1 MNLRPGILTEAPRW
15 WDARTSVE
23 TYGLRISSFA
33 RCPNRTLRTLPI
45 DESITAIFQVVVTGT
60 APSPQTQKSL
70 SYITRT
76 MVRTRAITQPS
87 EAEVDA
93 RKEETAATLVDV
105 ASYAKVHDR
114 DYKERNTVHNTA
126 QVPQLRVQSEALRSQ
141 LSSVFAPLSTTVGLG
156 IDPCCVI
163 AKKDATEAAVK
174 AIRDAMERCVV
185 RFPVDNHSHFQMHVK
200 LGVPPTQEGQ
210 SEPMHVDVS
219 RLVSLLPPILF
230 LPVEIAVGGL
240 FVPQQD
246 NGPANASDNNHV
258 HVPTGTGL
266 CTAVAC
272 ITLRQAGLPLVVAK
286 GIFSPTTGAATVPDN
301 SGTSTI
307 SSDAVAPPASWAEVE
322 RQQKQDQDEQYDTP
336 MPDTPTNEQ
345 LLQSSPTKPR
355 HVVAHSTSIEMLA
368 RISAEIHE
376 QQPSSQQYVSIA
388 VQDGPASAAAMR
400 EFTDA
405 NGLSNY
411 NYKKLPPG
419 MTPKNNKRLFVK
431 HSYKDY
437 SRETPLSEDLDLL
450 GPNAPLLTPNAAFPL
465 KLHETLTH
473 IELDGHDD
481 IIGWLQHGRSFKI
494 HKQKEFVQTIL
505 PKYFVMTKKSSFLRQ
520 LNLYGF
526 NRLSGIGPDQ
536 GSYYHE
542 KFLRGLKFL
551 SRRMSRQKVNGN
563 GIRAAGNPD
572 DEPNLSVFPSCPPT
586 PHWSNGSGAGSLR
599 DDASSPTGDAAD
611 PNDDLILRTTAGIQV
626 SFPLKLQRILDKLE
640 AEGKTD
646 IISWLPHGRAF
657 LVHDS
662 DRLVSEL
669 LPVYFNQTRYS
680 SFQRQLH
687 MYNFQRI
694 TAGRDK
700 GAYHHANFQRGTP
713 QISLRMHRTRVNG
726 KGTRRPGNPA
736 QEPNFHSL
744 GSLPSIVLGTKIEIP
759 VDLPNVDDEESST
772 ASEES

>member
-1 MNLRPGILTEAPRW
+1 MG
-15 WDARTSVE
+15 
-23 TYGLRISSFA
+23 
-33 RCPNRTLRTLPI
+33 
-45 DESITAIFQVVVTGT
+45 
-60 APSPQTQKSL
+60 
-70 SYITRT
+70 
-76 MVRTRAITQPS
+76 RTRAITQPS
-87 EAEVDA
+87 MAEEDA
-93 RKEETAATLVDV
+93 RTKETAATLVDV
-105 ASYAKVHDR
+105 ASLTKVHDR
-114 DYKERNTVHNTA
+114 NTNSAPLIPPQVAVH
-126 QVPQLRVQSEALRSQ
+126 LQSEALRSHPN
-141 LSSVFAPLSTTVGLG
+141 SVMTLQPLSTSVGFG
-156 IDPCCVI
+156 IDPFFVI
-163 AKKDATEAAVK
+163 ANQDATEAAVK
-174 AIRDAMERCVV
+174 AVRDAMERCVV
-185 RFPVDNHSHFQMHVK
+185 RFPFDNHAHFQMRVT
-200 LGVPPTQEGQ
+200 LGVPAVTVTVTQEGQ

-219 RLVSLLPPILF
+219 RISPLLPPIAF
-230 LPVEIAVGGL
+230 LPVEIVVGGL
-240 FVPQQD
+240 FVPQDND
-246 NGPANASDNNHV
+246 NGPSSANTNANP
-258 HVPTGTGL
+258 PTTGL

-272 ITLRQAGLPLVVAK
+272 ITLQQAGAGARPQSQPQTALPAS
-286 GIFSPTTGAATVPDN
+286 ISSPTSVAASAPSNNGAN
-301 SGTSTI
+301 SL
-307 SSDAVAPPASWAEVE
+307 SDVVSPPASWAEVE
-322 RQQKQDQDEQYDTP
+322 AQQDHA
-336 MPDTPTNEQ
+336 MLAPD
-345 LLQSSPTKPR
+345 SHSHSHSHSPTTDAHERQSPQAKPR
-355 HVVAHSTSIEMLA
+355 PVVPHSKSIEMLA

-376 QQPSSQQYVSIA
+376 QQPQSQLYVPIA
-388 VQDGPASAAAMR
+388 MEGDGPASAAAMKDYA
-400 EFTDA
+400 DA

-431 HSYKDY
+431 HNYKDY
-437 SRETPLSEDLDLL
+437 SRDKPLSEDLDLL

-473 IELDGHDD
+473 IQLDGHDD
-481 IIGWLQHGRSFKI
+481 IIGWLPHGRSFKI

-572 DEPNLSVFPSCPPT
+572 DEPNLSRFPVCPPT
-586 PHWSNGSGAGSLR
+586 PHWSKGSWVRAPQTETVT
-599 DDASSPTGDAAD
+599 SSPDRDAAD
-611 PNDDLILRTTAGIQV
+611 PHHDPILRTTAGIQV

-640 AEGKTD
+640 AEGKTE

-700 GAYHHANFQRGTP
+700 GAYHHTNFQRGKP

-726 KGTRRPGNPA
+726 KGTRRPGNPSA
-736 QEPNFHSL
+736 EPNFYSL
-744 GSLPSIVLGTKIEIP
+744 GTLPAIVPGTKIEIP
-759 VDLPNVDDEESST
+759 VDLPDADVDDEEST
-772 ASEES
+772 ASEESGGS

>member
-1 MNLRPGILTEAPRW
+1 
-15 WDARTSVE
+15 
-23 TYGLRISSFA
+23 
-33 RCPNRTLRTLPI
+33 
-45 DESITAIFQVVVTGT
+45 
-60 APSPQTQKSL
+60 
-70 SYITRT
+70 

-87 EAEVDA
+87 MSEEDA

-114 DYKERNTVHNTA
+114 DYEERNTVHNA
-126 QVPQLRVQSEALRSQ
+126 APAAAAPPQLRVPSEAPLRSPS
-141 LSSVFAPLSTTVGLG
+141 SSVFAPLSTTVGLG

-174 AIRDAMERCVV
+174 AIRDAMERSVV
-185 RFPVDNHSHFQMHVK
+185 RFPTENHSHFQMHVK

-240 FVPQQD
+240 FVPQQQQD
-246 NGPANASDNNHV
+246 TGSASASDTN

-272 ITLRQAGLPLVVAK
+272 ITLRQAGFPLAVAN
-286 GIFSPTTGAATVPDN
+286 GVSSPTRAAVSVPAN
-301 SGTSTI
+301 SGASTI
-307 SSDAVAPPASWAEVE
+307 SSDVVMPPTSWAEVE
-322 RQQKQDQDEQYDTP
+322 QQQQHEHEHGQHDADEH
-336 MPDTPTNEQ
+336 MPDTPTNA
-345 LLQSSPTKPR
+345 PTKPR
-355 HVVAHSTSIEMLA
+355 HMVAHSTSIEMLA

-376 QQPSSQQYVSIA
+376 QQPSSQHYVAIA
-388 VQDGPASAAAMR
+388 MQDGPASAAAMR
-400 EFTDA
+400 DFTDA

-437 SRETPLSEDLDLL
+437 SRDIPLSEDLDLL

-481 IIGWLQHGRSFKI
+481 IIGWLPHGRSFKI
-494 HKQKEFVQTIL
+494 HKQKEFVTEIL

-586 PHWSNGSGAGSLR
+586 PRWSNTPPWLNGSAGVGAGAGDSSPQ
-599 DDASSPTGDAAD
+599 DEASSPTGDAAD

-662 DRLVSEL
+662 DRLVSDL

-744 GSLPSIVLGTKIEIP
+744 GSLPSITLGTKIDIP
-759 VDLPNVDDEESST
+759 VDLPNVDDEEEESST

>member
-1 MNLRPGILTEAPRW
+1 
-15 WDARTSVE
+15 
-23 TYGLRISSFA
+23 
-33 RCPNRTLRTLPI
+33 
-45 DESITAIFQVVVTGT
+45 
-60 APSPQTQKSL
+60 
-70 SYITRT
+70 

-87 EAEVDA
+87 KAEEDA
-93 RKEETAATLVDV
+93 RHEETAATLVDV

-114 DYKERNTVHNTA
+114 DYDERNTVNNNA
-126 QVPQLRVQSEALRSQ
+126 APPQLGVQSEISRGQ
-141 LSSVFAPLSTTVGLG
+141 PSSVFAPLSTTVGLG
-156 IDPCCVI
+156 IDPCCVV

-246 NGPANASDNNHV
+246 SGPASASDH

-272 ITLRQAGLPLVVAK
+272 ITLRQAGTLPAVAA
-286 GIFSPTTGAATVPDN
+286 GISSSMSAAASVPAN
-301 SGTSTI
+301 SGASTI
-307 SSDAVAPPASWAEVE
+307 SSDVVAPPNSWAEVE
-322 RQQKQDQDEQYDTP
+322 QQQHQEQEEQQEHDTS
-336 MPDTPTNEQ
+336 MPDTPTNVPAREP
-345 LLQSSPTKPR
+345 SPTKPR
-355 HVVAHSTSIEMLA
+355 HVVPHSTSIEMLA

-376 QQPSSQQYVSIA
+376 QQPSSQQYVTIA
-388 VQDGPASAAAMR
+388 MQDGPASAAAMR
-400 EFTDA
+400 DFTDA

-437 SRETPLSEDLDLL
+437 SRELPLSEDLDLL

-586 PHWSNGSGAGSLR
+586 PRWLNGSWAGSPQ
-599 DDASSPTGDAAD
+599 DDASSPSRDAAD

-657 LVHDS
+657 LVHDP
-662 DRLVSEL
+662 DRLVSDL

-744 GSLPSIVLGTKIEIP
+744 GSLPSIVLGTKIDIP

-772 ASEES
+772 ASEDS

>member
-1 MNLRPGILTEAPRW
+1 
-15 WDARTSVE
+15 
-23 TYGLRISSFA
+23 
-33 RCPNRTLRTLPI
+33 
-45 DESITAIFQVVVTGT
+45 
-60 APSPQTQKSL
+60 
-70 SYITRT
+70 

-87 EAEVDA
+87 KSEEDA

-114 DYKERNTVHNTA
+114 DYEERNTVHNA
-126 QVPQLRVQSEALRSQ
+126 APAAPPHLRVPSEALRSPS
-141 LSSVFAPLSTTVGLG
+141 SSVFAPLSTTVGLG

-185 RFPVDNHSHFQMHVK
+185 RFPTDNHSHFQMHVK

-246 NGPANASDNNHV
+246 TGPASASDTN

-272 ITLRQAGLPLVVAK
+272 ITLRQAGFPLAVEDGVS
-286 GIFSPTTGAATVPDN
+286 FPTSAAASVPAN
-301 SGTSTI
+301 SGASTI
-307 SSDAVAPPASWAEVE
+307 SSDAVMPPTSWAEVE
-322 RQQKQDQDEQYDTP
+322 QQQQHEHEHEQHDTDTP
-336 MPDTPTNEQ
+336 MPDTPTNVQ
-345 LLQSSPTKPR
+345 ARQSSPTKPR
-355 HVVAHSTSIEMLA
+355 HMVAHSTSIEMLA

-376 QQPSSQQYVSIA
+376 QQPSSQEYVTIA
-388 VQDGPASAAAMR
+388 MQDGPASAAAMR
-400 EFTDA
+400 DFTDA

-437 SRETPLSEDLDLL
+437 SREIPLSEDLDLL

-494 HKQKEFVQTIL
+494 HKQKEFVTEIL

-572 DEPNLSVFPSCPPT
+572 EEPTLSVFPSCPPT
-586 PHWSNGSGAGSLR
+586 PHWSNGSAGAGAGAGSPQ
-599 DDASSPTGDAAD
+599 DEASSPTGDAAD
-611 PNDDLILRTTAGIQV
+611 PNEDLILRTTAGIQV

-662 DRLVSEL
+662 DRLVSDL

-744 GSLPSIVLGTKIEIP
+744 GSLPSITLGTKIDIP
-759 VDLPNVDDEESST
+759 VDLPNVDDEEEESST